1 MEEWKILGEKRTIT
15 REAEGDARN
24 PGDPSWVSGARRE
37 IKAGYRMA
45 GESGVCLGSGR
56 WKNLVW

>member
-1 MEEWKILGEKRTIT
+1 MFGEKRTIT

-24 PGDPSWVSGARRE
+24 PGNPAWVGGAKRE

-45 GESGVCLGSGR
+45 GESGV
-56 WKNLVW
+56 